1 MGTENQWNSDL
12 VPHINFKNNFLLETK
27 VISEWEKRRSKQVS
41 NPLDLLKTT
50 LLKNNAQP
58 EKQNFIMKNG
68 NKARDVLG
76 DSQQRYRTL
85 RTNQMARFVTVPFK
99 KINKYLDQLTLS
111 KLLRKDRGCAQ
122 HFSIDA
128 KISHFTSLLF
138 CRGGQE
144 NLSTRMHIDC
154 FYLLNPLSHAFK
166 AFYSL
171 KRCNS
176 WISFYKHS
184 VSCLKPVQP
193 VFSRTRLI
201 QRLLNFLIGLS
212 SLVPCR
218 YNKWNQPNC
227 FFTTMVL

>member
-12 VPHINFKNNFLLETK
+12 VPHIHFKNNFLLKTK

-76 DSQQRYRTL
+76 DSRQRYRTL

-99 KINKYLDQLTLS
+99 KKKYLDQLTLS

-144 NLSTRMHIDC
+144 NLSTRVGIDC
-154 FYLLNPLSHAFK
+154 FYLLNPLSHDFRAL
-166 AFYSL
+166 YSL

-176 WISFYKHS
+176 WISFFKHS

-193 VFSRTRLI
+193 VFSRTRPI
-201 QRLLNFLIGLS
+201 QRPLNFLIGLS